1 MRVQRCQNRSRRWYL
16 TFSVHLL
23 IFFFGFTGIGG
34 CSITGM
40 VNQYTNTCAWL
51 APNHLPV
58 SVVVSFPHILYIVCQ
73 RTIILYSLCT
83 KIICLF
89 TARWHFSMYEHFFP
103 WIDSSLWPNW
113 TTIRFCSCSIFL
125 GSMYKIH
132 VICLSTATFW
142 TSYPIFWH
150 FLFVTRIYLVCGQ
163 LNTIDFVYS
172 GVKRNAK

>member
-1 MRVQRCQNRSRRWYL
+1 MWESSGVRTEADVGIWHFQCIYWYFFRIYRDRRLQHHRYGE
-16 TFSVHLL
+16 SVYKHVCMVSTKSP
-23 IFFFGFTGIGG
+23 TGISRG
-34 CSITGM
+34 
-40 VNQYTNTCAWL
+40 Q
-51 APNHLPV
+51 
-58 SVVVSFPHILYIVCQ
+58 FPTHTVHCQ
-73 RTIILYSLCT
+73 RTIRLYSLCT

>member
-1 MRVQRCQNRSRRWYL
+1 MSEQKQTLVFDI
-16 TFSVHLL
+16 FSAF
-23 IFFFGFTGIGG
+23 IDIFFGFTGIGG

-73 RTIILYSLCT
+73 RTIRLYSLCT

-89 TARWHFSMYEHFFP
+89 TARWHFSMYEHFSP
-103 WIDSSLWPNW
+103 GLTLHCGQIEP
-113 TTIRFCSCSIFL
+113 RFGFVLVLFL